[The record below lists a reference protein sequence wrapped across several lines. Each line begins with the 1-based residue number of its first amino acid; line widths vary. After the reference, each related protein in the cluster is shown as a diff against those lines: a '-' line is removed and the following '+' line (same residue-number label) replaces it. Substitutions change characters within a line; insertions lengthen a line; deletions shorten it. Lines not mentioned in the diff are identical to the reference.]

1 MRAATYDVILRI
13 NSALG
18 KGIPFL
24 LWPFGLDFR
33 QRQTKLVSMESCESQ
48 GSESGFT
55 FLLGRPDPE
64 IFDKEGFLA
73 FHGLPA
79 LIFVRDKQNWY
90 LWNAVN
96 LRVQNLVLLFS

>member
-24 LWPFGLDFR
+24 LWPFGLDVR
-33 QRQTKLVSMESCESQ
+33 QRQTKLVSMESCEPQ

-64 IFDKEGFLA
+64 IFNKNGSWPFMA
-73 FHGLPA
+73 F
-79 LIFVRDKQNWY
+79 
-90 LWNAVN
+90 
-96 LRVQNLVLLFS
+96 